1 MALSDVI
8 IKKLQR
14 KFEPSTTTQ
23 FRYRSN
29 DIVVQSDE
37 NGNAIRVFIGH
48 ANDKGIIRGERYTR
62 VLKKDKDGK
71 IIKDHWE
78 RKGKAS

>member
-1 MALSDVI
+1 MALSDDVI
-8 IKKLQR
+8 KQLKQ

-29 DIVVQSDE
+29 DIVVQADE
-37 NGNAIRVFIGH
+37 EGNAIRAFIGK
-48 ANDKGIIRGERYTR
+48 ANDEGTIKGDRYSRT
-62 VLKKDKDGK
+62 LKRDKDGN
-71 IIKDHWE
+71 IMKDHWE